1 MTGRRESLLQ
11 MWKKGCLSTAYKT
24 KTKKNNRQLNQTF
37 KNNVF
42 KNLGNPGSD
51 EKIWENKASLF
62 SIKEQNDQTVT
73 VASVQ
78 NKVSVESPYVKT
90 ENSKT
95 KFVLDTGLVI
105 NLIRRTFKNKNH
117 KNKQSHMLR
126 SHFNLCFF

>member
-1 MTGRRESLLQ
+1 M
-11 MWKKGCLSTAYKT
+11 
-24 KTKKNNRQLNQTF
+24 NQTF

-42 KNLGNPGSD
+42 KNLENPGSD
-51 EKIWENKASLF
+51 EKLRENKASLF

-78 NKVSVESPYVKT
+78 NKVSVESPYAKT

-105 NLIRRTFKNKNH
+105 NLIRRTFKKKVTKTNN
-117 KNKQSHMLR
+117 L
-126 SHFNLCFF
+126 LCFEAILI

>member
-117 KNKQSHMLR
+117 ENK
-126 SHFNLCFF
+126 